1 MSGDPYFRRMNS
13 LYRIVKRRIYLRK
26 LFSELKCVLTLRKYE
41 YLRIILWDS
50 FRKELYF
57 VEKQA

>member
-26 LFSELKCVLTLRKYE
+26 LFSELKHVLTWRKYE
-41 YLRIILWDS
+41 HLRSVLQDL
-50 FRKELYF
+50 F
-57 VEKQA
+57 